1 MHADSLPYD
10 VVTLGE
16 TMIRWTPS
24 HCQRIEQVHSM
35 ELHVGGAESNTA
47 VGLARLGNRT
57 AWISRLTSN
66 PLGRVIEGT
75 LCRYGVDTHHVV
87 WTNED
92 RVGLYF
98 LEEGKEPRGSQVFY
112 DRKGSA
118 ISKMQPSELPASLF
132 QPGRSK
138 CFHTT
143 GITAAIG
150 SAACATAR
158 EAFRLAR
165 QAGWKLSF
173 DTNYRAKLWSPNE
186 ASMGCVPFMEQTDVL
201 FIPERDART
210 LFPEVASLERSA
222 LVLWLS
228 KRFPNAIIA
237 FTAGKEGS
245 WGAKGDQMVNHG
257 IFPADTIGRLGGGD
271 AFAAGFLHAY
281 LQDLS
286 LNDCLRWGSATA
298 SMKYS
303 IPGDLP
309 LVDRSAVEA
318 LVLSHGSNSIVR

>member
-1 MHADSLPYD
+1 MHADSLAYD

-16 TMIRWTPS
+16 TMIRWTPP
-24 HCQRIEQVHSM
+24 HCQRMEQVHSM
-35 ELHVGGAESNTA
+35 ELHVGGSESNTA
-47 VGLARLGNRT
+47 VGLARLGNRA

-66 PLGRVIEGT
+66 PLGRIIEGT
-75 LCRYGVDTHHVV
+75 LRRYGADTQHVV

-118 ISKMQPSELPASLF
+118 ISKMQPSELPLGLF

-150 SAACATAR
+150 SASCATAQK
-158 EAFRLAR
+158 AFELAKR
-165 QAGWKLSF
+165 AGWKLSF
-173 DTNYRAKLWSPNE
+173 DTNYRAKLWSPTE
-186 ASMGCVPFMEQTDVL
+186 ASVGCVPFMEQADVL

-210 LFPEVASLERSA
+210 LFPDAASLERTA
-222 LVLWLS
+222 LVSWLS

-237 FTAGKEGS
+237 LTAGKEGS
-245 WGAKGDQMVNHG
+245 WGAQGDLLVNQG

-281 LQDLS
+281 LQGLE
-286 LNDCLRWGSATA
+286 LAPCLRWAAATA

-318 LVLSHGSNSIVR
+318 LVLSHGSYSIVR